1 MPWQNS
7 AVCTQPADVMHCRW
21 FCQWLEESS
30 KDFRVG
36 AEALKELEYAV
47 FGCGNSLYADN
58 FNQASHLSKIKFS
71 TSFHFTGQHSPEVLK
86 PSGLAFGRYLRLTHM
101 CTGCYAC

>member
-1 MPWQNS
+1 MPILIT
-7 AVCTQPADVMHCRW
+7 CLLCRW

-36 AEALKELEYAV
+36 AEALKDLRYAV

-58 FNQASHLSKIKFS
+58 FNKASHDAVAFTKHSGTPKQAS
-71 TSFHFTGQHSPEVLK
+71 
-86 PSGLAFGRYLRLTHM
+86 
-101 CTGCYAC
+101 

>member
-1 MPWQNS
+1 MYHTLLILQT
-7 AVCTQPADVMHCRW
+7 ALLRRW

-36 AEALKELEYAV
+36 AEALKDLRYAV

-58 FNQASHLSKIKFS
+58 FNKACYRALSPA
-71 TSFHFTGQHSPEVLK
+71 HK
-86 PSGLAFGRYLRLTHM
+86 PGTLIGPVR
-101 CTGCYAC
+101 